1 MSQPERNISRFAI
14 IFAGGTMFSRV
25 LGLVR
30 DQVMNIFIPE
40 GSREAFIVA
49 FRFPNMLRDLVGE
62 GASNAAFIP
71 VFSETLEK
79 KSQEEFR
86 EVVAATMGFMIL
98 LLAALSVAGVLL
110 VPQLLQGLN
119 ALHPITNGQHLDP
132 GTIALVSSLSRWT
145 FPYLF
150 WIGLAVFSMAA
161 LFTVRHYSTPSWA
174 PALLNV
180 AIIAC
185 VFLFRNA
192 LPDPAYALVLGVWVG
207 GIAQVAVQYFALTRC
222 VGVWRPSF
230 RLRRPEIFVMLG
242 LMVPVLFGQAAG
254 EVNKLVDT
262 LFAYKSA
269 EGSVTALYNANRL
282 VQLPLSIFGFAVA
295 AAVLPAASRYA
306 ARDDRAAVRSLL
318 MQGIRQSYFMIA
330 PATIGL
336 IVLGTPIIRLL
347 FEYRHFDAQDTEW
360 TYIALAIYAAG
371 LVTFAW
377 VKVCVTGFFAFK
389 DTKTP
394 VIVSSGSMILNIV
407 LNVILVGP
415 YGYKGLAVATSI
427 SYAANFAVLYILLGQ
442 RFGALWDRAFSAALL
457 RMTVAAVA
465 MAAVAYA
472 AYLPVREYF
481 PEDTLLSRT
490 SCVVIPMV
498 VAIVVYLSLAW
509 YFGIPELRSFT
520 KLLAR
525 TRRTQG

>member
-1 MSQPERNISRFAI
+1 MSDSDHSLSKFVA

-30 DQVMNIFIPE
+30 DQVMNIFIPV

-79 KSQEEFR
+79 KSDKAFR
-86 EVVAATMGFMIL
+86 EVVADSMGGMIL
-98 LLAALSVAGVLL
+98 LLAALSIIGVLL

-119 ALHPITNGQHLDP
+119 ALQPITKGEHLDP
-132 GTIALVSSLSRWT
+132 ASIALVSSLARWT

-161 LFTVRHYSTPSWA
+161 LFTVRHYMTPSWA

-180 AIIAC
+180 AIIAS
-185 VFLFRNA
+185 VLLFRNS
-192 LPDPAYALVLGVWVG
+192 LPDPAYALVLGVWLG
-207 GIAQVAVQYFALTRC
+207 GVAQVAVQYYALGKYA
-222 VGVWRPSF
+222 GVWRPRF
-230 RLRRPEIFVMLG
+230 HLRRREIYVMLG

-295 AAVLPAASRYA
+295 AAVLPAASRHA
-306 ARDDRAAVRSLL
+306 AREDYAAVRSLL
-318 MQGIRQSYFMIA
+318 MQGMRQSYFMIA
-330 PATIGL
+330 PATLGL
-336 IVLGTPIIRLL
+336 VALGFPIVRLL
-347 FEYRHFDAQDTEW
+347 FQYRQFTPQDTAW
-360 TYIALAIYAAG
+360 TLTALAIYAAG

-394 VIVSSGSMILNIV
+394 VIVSSGSMVLNIV
-407 LNVILVGP
+407 LNVLLVGP
-415 YGYKGLAVATSI
+415 YGYKGLAIATSI
-427 SYAANFAVLYILLGQ
+427 SYAANFVVLYILLGQ
-442 RFGALWDRAFSAALL
+442 RFGVLWDRAFSAAIL
-457 RMTVAAVA
+457 RMTVAAVV

-472 AYLPVREYF
+472 AYIRTHALFAADTFASRMTSVCIPVLAAVAVYF
-481 PEDTLLSRT
+481 
-490 SCVVIPMV
+490 
-498 VAIVVYLSLAW
+498 AISW
-509 YFGIPELRSFT
+509 YFGIPEVKSFGRLLLRSG
-520 KLLAR
+520 
-525 TRRTQG
+525 RRSG

>member
-1 MSQPERNISRFAI
+1 MSQPERSLSKFAA
-14 IFAGGTMFSRV
+14 IFAGGTLFSRA
-25 LGLVR
+25 LGLIR
-30 DQVMNIFIPE
+30 DQVLNIFIPE

-71 VFSETLEK
+71 IFSETLEK
-79 KSQEEFR
+79 KSKEEFR
-86 EVVAATMGFMIL
+86 KVVASTMGGMML
-98 LLAALSVAGVLL
+98 VLGALSIIGVLL
-110 VPQLLQGLN
+110 VPLLLQGLN
-119 ALHPITNGQHLDP
+119 ALHPITNGEHLDAK
-132 GTIALVSSLSRWT
+132 TIALVTSLSQWT

-150 WIGLAVFSMAA
+150 WIGLAVLSMAA
-161 LFTVRHYSTPSWA
+161 LFTVHHYTTPSWA
-174 PALLNV
+174 PALLNI

-185 VFLFRNA
+185 VFAFRHM
-192 LPDPAYALVLGVWVG
+192 LPDPAYALVLGVWIG
-207 GIAQVAVQYFALTRC
+207 GVAQVAVQYYAMSRH

-230 RLRRPEIFVMLG
+230 QLRRPEIYAMIG
-242 LMVPVLFGQAAG
+242 LMIPVLFGQAAG

-295 AAVLPAASRYA
+295 SAVLPAASRYA

-318 MQGIRQSYFMIA
+318 MQGMRQTYFMIA
-330 PATIGL
+330 PATLGLMVIGEP
-336 IVLGTPIIRLL
+336 IVRLL
-347 FEYRHFDAQDTEW
+347 FEYRHFTAQDTEW
-360 TYIALAIYAAG
+360 TSIALAIYAAG

-394 VIVSSGSMILNIV
+394 VLVSSGSMILNIV
-407 LNVILVGP
+407 LNVGLVGP

-427 SYAANFAVLYILLGQ
+427 SYAANFIVLYLMLGQ
-442 RFGALWDRAFSAALL
+442 RFGLLWDRAFSGALL
-457 RMTVAAVA
+457 RMSISAIG

-472 AYLPVREYF
+472 AYVRTYSFFAEDSWISRFCCVAVPVSIAVATYL
-481 PEDTLLSRT
+481 LLS
-490 SCVVIPMV
+490 
-498 VAIVVYLSLAW
+498 W
-509 YFGIPELRSFT
+509 YFGIPELRSFSR
-520 KLLAR
+520 LVF
-525 TRRTQG
+525 RRR

>member
-1 MSQPERNISRFAI
+1 
-14 IFAGGTMFSRV
+14 MFSRV

-30 DQVMNIFIPE
+30 DQVMNIFIPV

-79 KSQEEFR
+79 KSDKAFR
-86 EVVAATMGFMIL
+86 EVVAATMGGMIL
-98 LLAALSVAGVLL
+98 VLAVLSIGGVLL

-119 ALHPITNGQHLDP
+119 ALHPITKGEQLDP
-132 GTIALVSSLSRWT
+132 ATIALVSSLSRWT

-161 LFTVRHYSTPSWA
+161 LFTVRHYATPSWA
-174 PALLNV
+174 PALLNI
-180 AIIAC
+180 AIIAS
-185 VFLFRNA
+185 VFLFRDTFS
-192 LPDPAYALVLGVWVG
+192 DPAWALVLGVWLG
-207 GIAQVAVQYFALTRC
+207 GISQVAVQYYALGRY

-230 RLRRPEIFVMLG
+230 QVRRPEIYAMLG

-269 EGSVTALYNANRL
+269 VGSVTALYNANRL

-295 AAVLPAASRYA
+295 AAVLPAASRHA
-306 ARDDRAAVRSLL
+306 AREDRAAVRSLL
-318 MQGIRQSYFMIA
+318 MQGMRQSYFMIA
-330 PATIGL
+330 PATLGL
-336 IVLGTPIIRLL
+336 VALGEPIVRLL
-347 FEYRHFDAQDTEW
+347 FEYRQFTPQDTEW
-360 TYIALAIYAAG
+360 TSIALMIYAGG

-394 VIVSSGSMILNIV
+394 VLVSSGSMILNIV

-427 SYAANFAVLYILLGQ
+427 SYAVNFAVLYVLLGQ
-442 RFGALWDRAFSAALL
+442 RFGALWDRVFSAALL
-457 RMTVAAVA
+457 RMTVASVA
-465 MAAVAYA
+465 MAAIAYA
-472 AYLPVREYF
+472 AYLRTWALF
-481 PEDTLLSRT
+481 PDDTIIGRIV
-490 SCVVIPMV
+490 CVCVPLA
-498 VAIVVYLSLAW
+498 VAIAAYLLLAW
-509 YFGIPELRSFT
+509 YFGIPELRSF
-520 KLLAR
+520 AR
-525 TRRTQG
+525 ILSRKRVGPG